1 MYLIESELRSN
12 MDALFGEV
20 EDIDTLWVPW
30 RSNGLTV
37 PAGEGP
43 QDFRGMAHVGYD
55 LTIHQTV
62 WDIAKK
68 HMNIRWMVFHHGV
81 EYPYKSYN
89 IHDQF
94 PYHHYQYLFL
104 GVNHMV
110 MELVMRRSRR
120 PKGMGRMGPKNHN
133 ATRAVGFLSSSRYFL
148 HQTWANHDGNM

>member
-81 EYPYKSYN
+81 EYPYKSYK
-89 IHDQF
+89 
-94 PYHHYQYLFL
+94 PVLLFQWFID
-104 GVNHMV
+104 VIPIYIYIYY
-110 MELVMRRSRR
+110 MELLFRKFPCEQFQEYRF
-120 PKGMGRMGPKNHN
+120 G
-133 ATRAVGFLSSSRYFL
+133 
-148 HQTWANHDGNM
+148 